1 MVSMH
6 CCRPDSAFNV
16 VVRGNRCA
24 TLATQIIKYFA
35 AVQLL
40 VAKMSVATFF
50 VHSIFFVCLLYTN
63 KSYSLHIFS
72 LLSNFIKFL
81 NITGYSNRSINIW
94 SVYTWLSYLNNKGP
108 AHAFMPG
115 PAIFSITLANRHAQ
129 YVNLPTSNHMPDH
142 HNILM

>member
-63 KSYSLHIFS
+63 KSYSLHIFALPFS

-81 NITGYSNRSINIW
+81 NIYSNGSINI
-94 SVYTWLSYLNNKGP
+94 
-108 AHAFMPG
+108 
-115 PAIFSITLANRHAQ
+115 
-129 YVNLPTSNHMPDH
+129 
-142 HNILM
+142 

>member
-63 KSYSLHIFS
+63 NFTLYIYLPFPFSSSLKLYSF
-72 LLSNFIKFL
+72 
-81 NITGYSNRSINIW
+81 
-94 SVYTWLSYLNNKGP
+94 
-108 AHAFMPG
+108 
-115 PAIFSITLANRHAQ
+115 
-129 YVNLPTSNHMPDH
+129 
-142 HNILM
+142 